1 MPQKPVKIYTTQTC
15 QYCKAT
21 KAYFQE
27 HGIEYTEVDVGSD
40 ADKAREMIQKSG
52 QMGVPVIIVGSG
64 DDEQLIVG
72 YDQARIAAALG
83 VGQ

>member
-1 MPQKPVKIYTTQTC
+1 MKQVTIYTTQTC

-21 KAYFQE
+21 KAFLKE
-27 HGIEYTEVDVGSD
+27 HSVPYTEIDVGSD
-40 ADKAREMIQKSG
+40 AEKAREMIQKSG
-52 QMGVPVIIVGSG
+52 QMGVPVIVIGAG

-83 VGQ
+83 LAQ